1 MVFIGADLGNV
12 IFNLI
17 IALLNLNMLSRILHY
32 YYLVWNFSLELVYK
46 KKTNL
51 SILKII
57 KKAIINYLENL

>member
-17 IALLNLNMLSRILHY
+17 IALLNLNY
-32 YYLVWNFSLELVYK
+32 YYLVWNLNLELVYK
-46 KKTNL
+46 KKKKKYQ
-51 SILKII
+51 LKII